1 MPKDL
6 PIPAAVVSNAR
17 HCTRL
22 EIPIPIGALAE
33 CRAEFARRVEYSD
46 GRVEIVADG
55 SVTLTPQEFGALPAF
70 AVAYV
75 QLRDAVHAK
84 RETYDA

>member
-6 PIPAAVVSNAR
+6 PLPSAVVSNKR
-17 HCTRL
+17 HCTRI
-22 EIPIPIGALAE
+22 EIPIPIGALSE
-33 CRAEFARRVEYSD
+33 CRAEFSRRVEYED

-70 AVAYV
+70 GAAYA
-75 QLRDAVHAK
+75 QLSAAVHSK
-84 RETYDA
+84 REAYDA